1 LNKQF
6 DTSEVSL
13 TRRVSTDVHRVIALR
28 MIRLASGGSVVR
40 PMISEKA
47 SAFEESEGHHEAAKA
62 LALAV
67 TGVMVIM
74 LIWNLVMVLLY

>member
-1 LNKQF
+1 
-6 DTSEVSL
+6 
-13 TRRVSTDVHRVIALR
+13 
-28 MIRLASGGSVVR
+28 MMRLASGGSGAVTEAWLT
-40 PMISEKA
+40 ISEKS

-74 LIWNLVMVLLY
+74 LIWMVLLY